1 VRILITRS
9 VALIPTL
16 IVAFLSSG
24 DGSSTVLDQLNQ
36 VLNLLQSIQLPF
48 A

>member
-1 VRILITRS
+1 V
-9 VALIPTL
+9 PTL
-16 IVAFLSSG
+16 IVAALSGSG
-24 DGSSTVLDQLNQ
+24 STALDRLNQ